1 MDYRVNAS
9 IITCLAAL
17 WIINNSAIAQQDC
30 EYAPSAK
37 VQKLLEQSEDKKKYD
52 NDKRK
57 AFLEEALELDE
68 NCLPCMHK
76 LGVSSFKSAKHSG
89 ASFSEAESKLS
100 KLVEL
105 CPEYHSDPYYYL
117 GAIAYAS
124 REYDKA
130 EQYFEK
136 YLRFPGDDESKFLKD
151 YDKNCEEIREA
162 LPFVSFWREFYSS
175 TAEFTPRVVAG
186 VSGKGDEYLPALSPD
201 NELMF
206 YTRKYE
212 KKAKG
217 DMVARMVEEFTVSRR
232 TDINSEFDGGEPLP
246 RPFNLGDNYGGA
258 SISLNNKEM
267 FITKKNPKGSNPE
280 NFDIYVTRFR
290 KEYDAKQAAEVFKW
304 SELEELGPEINTPDG
319 WEAQPSLSADGNML
333 FFATVR
339 PACIAA
345 KDGNGPSTDIFYSE
359 RKPDG
364 SWAQAQSLGD
374 VINTSGNEKAPFM
387 HSDSRTLYFASTGHL
402 GAGGYDIFF
411 AKMNDDGTWQEPQN
425 IGHPINTENDEH
437 GLIVATDGALA
448 YYATRGLSGLLGFD
462 IASFAMP
469 EKAKP
474 EKVILVKGEVKDE
487 NGEVVRNAEIELK
500 YAQSREVQK
509 LTIDEDDGKYA
520 AVVNMSKGE
529 DVLLSVKGENVAFNS
544 RIIARADEPVQ
555 PAVVKLDMET
565 GELAANKTFVMN
577 DIYYGTNSADIDEAS
592 KLILDEFAIY
602 LNEHPTLIIEIQG
615 HTDDVGPDEANL
627 ALSMDRAFEVKG
639 YLETKGV
646 AGKRITAK
654 GFGETKPV
662 VENSTPEGRARNRRT
677 EFAVKKM

>member
-1 MDYRVNAS
+1 VINSVNS
-9 IITCLAAL
+9 LKISCFSAAL
-17 WIINNSAIAQQDC
+17 LLTYSLFAQQECDF
-30 EYAPSAK
+30 APSPK

-68 NCLPCMHK
+68 NCLPCLHK

-100 KLVEL
+100 SLIVR
-105 CPEYHSDPYYYL
+105 CPDFHSDPYYYL
-117 GAIAYAS
+117 GAMAYAS
-124 REYDKA
+124 REYEKA
-130 EQYFEK
+130 EMYFDK
-136 YLRFPGDDESKFLKD
+136 YLHFSGDDESKFLKD

-162 LPFVSFWREFYSS
+162 LPSVSFWKEFYSS
-175 TAEFTPRVVAG
+175 TLEFKPRVVAG

-217 DMVARMVEEFTVSRR
+217 DLVARLVEEFTVSRR
-232 TDINSEFDGGEPLP
+232 ADINSEFDGGEPLAP
-246 RPFNLGDNYGGA
+246 PFNLGDNYGGA

-280 NFDIYVTRFR
+280 NFDIYLTRFR
-290 KEYDAKQAAEVFKW
+290 KEYDAKQGSEVFKW
-304 SELEELGPEINTPDG
+304 STLEELGEEINTTDG

-339 PACIAA
+339 PACIPA
-345 KDGNGPSTDIFYSE
+345 KDGSGPSTDIFFSE
-359 RKPDG
+359 RRPDG
-364 SWAQAQSLGD
+364 SWTPARSLGTT
-374 VINTSGNEKAPFM
+374 INTSGNEKAPFM

-411 AKMNDDGTWQEPQN
+411 AKMNDDGTWQTPRN
-425 IGHPINTENDEH
+425 IGHPINTEKDEH

-448 YYATRGLSGLLGFD
+448 YYATRGLNGLQGFD
-462 IASFAMP
+462 IASFTMP

-474 EKVILVKGEVKDE
+474 EKVILVKGEVKNE
-487 NGEVVRNAEIELK
+487 SGEVVRNAEIELK
-500 YAQSREVQK
+500 YAQSKEVQK
-509 LTIDEDDGKYA
+509 LTVDENDGKYA

-565 GELAANKTFVMN
+565 GELAANKTFIMN
-577 DIYYGTNSADIDEAS
+577 DIFYGTNSATIDIAS
-592 KLILDEFAIY
+592 KLVLDEFALY
-602 LNEHPTLIIEIQG
+602 LNEHPSLVIEIQG
-615 HTDDVGPDEANL
+615 HTDDVGADDANMS
-627 ALSMDRAFEVKG
+627 LSMDRAFEVKG
-639 YLETKGV
+639 YLESKGV

-654 GFGETKPV
+654 GFGETRPV
-662 VENSTPEGRARNRRT
+662 ANNSTPEGKARNRRT